1 MLGDYLILC
10 LMAALGGGIN
20 AVAGGGTLLTFPAL
34 VAVLT
39 SRGLPADAAK
49 VLANGTSTV
58 ALFPAALAAIAG
70 YRRDLVGAGPWIA
83 RLVVP
88 SIVGGILGA
97 LLVTQLPERT
107 FAFLVPWLIL
117 IAASL
122 FTLQPF
128 IANKLGIGRPHE
140 QPTTSTVAGVLL
152 FQFLVGIYGGY
163 FGAGIGILMLS
174 ALAMMGLS
182 DIHMMNGLK
191 SFLGACINGSAVVI
205 FVATGT
211 VEWPLALTMAVSA
224 VIGSYGATLI
234 ARRLPR
240 PLIRGFVITIGFALA
255 LYYFARG

>member
-1 MLGDYLILC
+1 MLSDYVILC
-10 LMAALGGGIN
+10 LMAGLGGGIN

-34 VAVLT
+34 VAVLIA
-39 SRGLPADAAK
+39 RGMPDDAAK

-58 ALFPAALAAIAG
+58 ALFPASLTAIWG
-70 YRRDLVGAGPWIA
+70 YRRDLVGTRPWIA
-83 RLVVP
+83 RLVLP
-88 SIVGGILGA
+88 SIVGGTLGA

-122 FTLQPF
+122 FALQPL
-128 IANKLGIGRPHE
+128 IAKRLGIGRPHE
-140 QPTTSTVAGVLL
+140 QPSFSTVVGVLV

-191 SFLGACINGSAVVI
+191 SFLGSCINGSAVVI
-205 FVATGT
+205 FIVTQT
-211 VEWPLALTMAVSA
+211 VEWQLAIAMSVAA
-224 VIGSYGATLI
+224 CAGSYGATLI
-234 ARRLPR
+234 AKRLPR
-240 PLIRGFVITIGFALA
+240 PLIRGFVITIGFTLA
-255 LYYFARG
+255 LYYFTRG